1 MFNFFKEVNSLI
13 LKAGSSAEQARS
25 QEDINKAT
33 RTVDCTKPCPLETQA
48 QETLM
53 TSTCVQTIPTEY
65 FGKNKSTQTKAEL
78 QKYTLATKGTQTFVT
93 CDSLKNAFMPKAK
106 GVSTSTQTDS
116 KDLVQEH
123 GNISESGET
132 EYDDGVGKDNDQ
144 IDQQEI
150 HSDVDDADIDTDIH
164 ADLDSDDNKDESC
177 GEAFSQTGEESDFEY
192 LDDNEICDKTITLNN
207 KKSIKDQLKF
217 IICEESLV
225 TTFGVCLICGGHC
238 KVSVGNVVG
247 SYCKIYVSCTSSSE
261 HNFSWSTGPLLNRLP
276 ALNLLMASS
285 ILSTGMECNK
295 LMRFLESLHIL
306 HIKRREIS
314 SVQSAYVIPAVFNV
328 WKTEQHKLL
337 ADSKGK
343 YIDIASDMRV
353 DSPGHSGLLGA
364 GSTLDV
370 TRNVILDTQI
380 VKVSL

>member
-1 MFNFFKEVNSLI
+1 MI

-25 QEDINKAT
+25 QEDNKAT
-33 RTVDCTKPCPLETQA
+33 RTVDCTKTCPLETQA
-48 QETLM
+48 QETLR

-93 CDSLKNAFMPKAK
+93 MPKAK
-106 GVSTSTQTDS
+106 GVSTSTQTDL

-132 EYDDGVGKDNDQ
+132 ECDDGVGKDNDQ

-150 HSDVDDADIDTDIH
+150 HSDVDDADINTDIH
-164 ADLDSDDNKDESC
+164 ADLDSDNNKDESC
-177 GEAFSQTGEESDFEY
+177 GEAFWQMGEESDFEY

-238 KVSVGNVVG
+238 KVPVENVVG

-276 ALNLLMASS
+276 ALNVLMASS

-295 LMRFLESLHIL
+295 
-306 HIKRREIS
+306 
-314 SVQSAYVIPAVFNV
+314 
-328 WKTEQHKLL
+328 
-337 ADSKGK
+337 
-343 YIDIASDMRV
+343 
-353 DSPGHSGLLGA
+353 
-364 GSTLDV
+364 
-370 TRNVILDTQI
+370 
-380 VKVSL
+380 